1 MEKLGGAEILGT
13 TWNIPDDINK
23 LIDKSE
29 ISEWNI
35 KRLYQ
40 LVLWNCWKRLLMEHI
55 IDHYNM

>member
-40 LVLWNCWKRLLMEHI
+40 LVL
-55 IDHYNM
+55 